1 MTKKILFIAVC
12 LFSLGLYAKSPTS
25 QEVIQQLLRNAHGGV
40 ELHNIN
46 GQTSYSGFAGTGYV
60 YYFYKERAY
69 VKPEISVK
77 WGEYKYQSSYRV
89 KTTSI
94 AVPVT
99 VGYQL
104 FQQEWIGMSIF
115 GGVRYEQILHSTD
128 NTNTTSALNT
138 SQAGLTAGASLRL
151 ANTFS
156 INAGYY
162 YGLTTLFKDGSGR
175 ISSFSFSFNF

>member
-1 MTKKILFIAVC
+1 MTKKILFIAAC
-12 LFSLGLYAKSPTS
+12 LFSFGLHAKSPTS

-40 ELHNIN
+40 ELHNVN

-60 YYFYKERAY
+60 YYFYRQKAY

-77 WGEYKYQSSYRV
+77 WGEYKYQSSYHV

-104 FQQEWIGMSIF
+104 FQQELIGMSIF
-115 GGVRYEQILHSTD
+115 GGVRYEQILHSAE
-128 NTNTTSALNT
+128 NNYSSGINT
-138 SQAGLTAGASLRL
+138 SQAGLTAGTSVRL
-151 ANTFS
+151 LNKFS
-156 INAGYY
+156 INASYY
-162 YGLTTLFKDGSGR
+162 YGLTTLFKDGSGK
-175 ISSFSFSFNF
+175 ISSFNFSFNF